1 MANWQTFGA
10 VWGKGDGQAV
20 VVVDADW
27 GNDKSEVTCAII
39 LPAQTTVGK
48 LREHLRLPEGKVHGS
63 IGEGVEYA
71 KQLAYPVMQESVASL
86 AQADGQTMEE
96 LGIMVGVEIKR
107 VAESLDTV
115 SRDIDEI
122 AQFVKKA

>member
-48 LREHLRLPEGKVHGS
+48 LREHLRLPEGEGAY
-63 IGEGVEYA
+63 GGGVEYA

-107 VAESLDTV
+107 VAESMDTV

>member
-1 MANWQTFGA
+1 MSNENGQFNWQTFGA
-10 VWGKGDGQAV
+10 VWGKGDDQAV

-48 LREHLRLPEGKVHGS
+48 LREHLRLPEG
-63 IGEGVEYA
+63 EGVEYA

-96 LGIMVGVEIKR
+96 LGIMVGVEIRR
-107 VAESLDTV
+107 VAESMDAV